1 MIVAVNIKNT
11 WLEEGE
17 PADYF
22 IFETFSRIIKHHPE
36 HTFVLIS
43 DGKNEEVFNELKNV
57 IQVIKK
63 PFKKSATQWYIWFN
77 IKIPSILKKYKAD
90 VFVSYGSVA
99 SLRTKVPQCIVVPD
113 LSFLHQPFLFK
124 KRHLLFYKTFV
135 SRSLK
140 KAKLIVTVSES
151 CKEDIIKRFKINA
164 DKIDVVYKGIDGKH
178 KPINADVREKIKAL
192 YASGNEYFIYT
203 GEIGMHKNLQ
213 NLLKAFSA
221 FKKRQKSNMQ
231 LLIAGTA
238 GWKYD
243 EFVKSFRLFK
253 FKDDVKLLENL
264 SVEEIEK
271 ITESAYCAVLP
282 SLYESFASTQLQ
294 AIKSGVPLI
303 TSSSGAMAEICDNAA
318 LYTDPGNFKDI
329 AVKMMMVFKDENLRK
344 TLIEKGR
351 TRAQK
356 FSWEITSALLWNSI
370 EKLAK

>member
-11 WLEEGE
+11 WLEEGN
-17 PADYF
+17 PTDNF

-36 HTFVLIS
+36 HTFVVIS
-43 DGKNEEVFNELKNV
+43 DGKNDELFKELKNV

-77 IKIPSILKKYKAD
+77 IKIPSILKKYKAE
-90 VFVSYGSVA
+90 VFVSQGSIA
-99 SLRTKVPQCIVVPD
+99 SIGTKVPQCIVVPD
-113 LSFLHQPFLFK
+113 LSFLHQSFLFK

-135 SRSLK
+135 PRSLK

-151 CKEDIIKRFKINA
+151 CKADIIKHYKINP
-164 DKIDVVYKGIDGKH
+164 DKIDVVYKGIDGKY
-178 KPINADVREKIKAL
+178 KAISSGEKEKIKL
-192 YASGNEYFIYT
+192 LHASGDEYFIYT

-264 SVEEIEK
+264 SAEEIEK
-271 ITESAYCAVLP
+271 ITASAYSLVLP

-294 AIKSGVPLI
+294 AMKCGVPVI
-303 TSSSGAMAEICDNAA
+303 TSSAGATAEICDSAA
-318 LYTDPGNFKDI
+318 LYTDPENFKDI

-351 TRAQK
+351 ITAQK
-356 FSWEITSALLWNSI
+356 FNWEITSGLLWNSI